1 MKNIDEY
8 TKGSIRIPKKAM
20 IGIAP
25 GLAITG
31 ILISKGNIGALALF
45 IAGISVGVLICRG
58 YFGGNKQKAT
68 PEE

>member
-8 TKGSIRIPKKAM
+8 TKGNIRIPKKAM

-25 GLAITG
+25 AIAITG
-31 ILISKGNIGALALF
+31 VLLSKGNIGALVVL
-45 IAGISVGVLICRG
+45 ISGISCGVLVGRG
-58 YFGGNKQKAT
+58 FFEGNKQKAT